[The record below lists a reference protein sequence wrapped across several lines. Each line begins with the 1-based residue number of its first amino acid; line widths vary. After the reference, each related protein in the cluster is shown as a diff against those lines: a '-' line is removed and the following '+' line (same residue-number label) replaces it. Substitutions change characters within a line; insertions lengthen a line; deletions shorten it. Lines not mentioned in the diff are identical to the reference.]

1 MTGFVK
7 RLIVILLLAAPILGV
22 AQQEP
27 QFSQNMF
34 NILPVNPGI
43 AGMNDAIC
51 ANILYRNQWVGFEGA
66 PETALLN
73 IDAPI
78 KFPLIAGLGVGATF
92 WTDKIGLSKQ
102 FGAKLDVNF
111 RFNVGPGQLGV
122 GLQGGFINQSLDG
135 ALLNPFVSDGTDE
148 SIPVSSVS
156 AGAGTF
162 GIGIMYKTDVFYAG
176 VSSTQLTESTLRYEG
191 IEYNLMRHIYVTGGM
206 TKRLNSTL
214 EIKPSIWYNY
224 DGTVAH
230 QIDLN
235 VLLMYNNQF
244 WGGVSYRMI
253 DVDALVPMIG
263 FQWNNLKIGYS
274 YDIMLQK
281 LRGFSTGTHEIMLGY
296 CFKVAEKV
304 TAQRYR
310 NVRFL

>member
-1 MTGFVK
+1 MIRFAK
-7 RLIVILLLAAPILGV
+7 RFIVIFFVASPLLGI

-34 NILPVNPGI
+34 NILPVNAGI

-51 ANILYRNQWVGFEGA
+51 ANVLYRNQWTGFVGA
-66 PETALLN
+66 PKTGLFN
-73 IDAPI
+73 IEAPI
-78 KFPLIAGLGVGATF
+78 KFPLIAGLGVGATL
-92 WTDKIGLSKQ
+92 WTDKIGLSNQ
-102 FGAKLDVNF
+102 FGAKLALNF

-122 GLQGGFINQSLDG
+122 GLQGGFLNQSLDG
-135 ALLNPFVSDGTDE
+135 SLLNPFVSDGSDE
-148 SIPVSSVS
+148 SIPASGVS

-162 GIGIMYKTDVFYAG
+162 GIGIMYKTDMFYAG
-176 VSSTQLTESTLRYEG
+176 ISSTQLTESTLKYAG
-191 IEYNLMRHIYVTGGM
+191 IAYNLKRHIYVTAGM

-224 DGTVAH
+224 DGAVAH

-244 WGGVSYRMI
+244 WGGVSYRML

-263 FQWNNLKIGYS
+263 IQWNNLKVGYS
-274 YDIMLQK
+274 YDIMLQR
-281 LRGFSTGTHEIMLGY
+281 LRGFSTGTHEIMIGY

-304 TAQRYR
+304 TAQKYR

>member
-1 MTGFVK
+1 MK
-7 RLIVILLLAAPILGV
+7 RLVKVYFVILLIAAPVVGF

-34 NILPVNPGI
+34 NILPANPGI

-51 ANILYRNQWVGFEGA
+51 ASILYRNQWTGFVGA
-66 PETALLN
+66 PKTGILN

-78 KFPLIAGLGVGATF
+78 KFPLIAGLGIGATM
-92 WTDKIGLSKQ
+92 WTDKIGLAET
-102 FGAKLDVNF
+102 FGAKLAVNF
-111 RFNVGPGQLGV
+111 RFNLGPGQLGV
-122 GLQGGFINQSLDG
+122 GLQGGFVNQSLDG
-135 ALLNPFVSDGTDE
+135 SLFEPFISDGTDE
-148 SIPVSSVS
+148 SIPIEGES
-156 AGAGTF
+156 AGVGTF
-162 GIGIMYKTDVFYAG
+162 GIGLMYKTDMFYAG
-176 VSSTQLTESTLRYEG
+176 VSSTQLTESTLKYKG
-191 IEYNLMRHIYVTGGM
+191 LEYDLKRHIYVTAGM
-206 TKRLNSTL
+206 TKRINSTL

-224 DGTVAH
+224 DGTVSH

-244 WGGVSYRMI
+244 WGGVSYRII

-263 FQWNNLKIGYS
+263 FQWNNIKVGYS

-281 LRGFSTGTHEIMLGY
+281 LRGFSTGTHEIMIGY

>member
-1 MTGFVK
+1 MVGFIK
-7 RLIVILLLAAPILGV
+7 RFIIVIFVVTPMLGV

-51 ANILYRNQWVGFEGA
+51 ANILYRNQWTGFVGA
-66 PETALLN
+66 PKTGLLN

-78 KFPLIAGLGVGATF
+78 KFPLFGGLGVGITL
-92 WTDKIGLSKQ
+92 WNDKIGLAET
-102 FGAKLDVNF
+102 FGAKLALSF

-122 GLQGGFINQSLDG
+122 GLQAGFLNQSLDVDKF
-135 ALLNPFVSDGTDE
+135 NPFVSDGSDE
-148 SIPVSSVS
+148 SIPTTGDNAS
-156 AGAGTF
+156 AGTF
-162 GIGIMYKTDVFYAG
+162 GIGVMYKTDMFYAG
-176 VSSTQLTESTLRYEG
+176 VSSTQLTESTLKYG
-191 IEYNLMRHIYVTGGM
+191 GMEYNLKRHIYVTAGLA
-206 TKRLNSTL
+206 KRLNSTL

-224 DGTVAH
+224 DGAIAH

-244 WGGVSYRMI
+244 WGGVSYRI
-253 DVDALVPMIG
+253 VDVDALVPMIG
-263 FQWNNLKIGYS
+263 IQWNNLKIGYS

-281 LRGFSTGTHEIMLGY
+281 LRGFSTGTHEILIGY